1 MLEHLL
7 DYIHTAPPIAIYLI
21 LFLFPFIE
29 NIFPPSPSD
38 LIILVGGTMIGK
50 SIDFIP
56 AVILTAASSEIGF
69 ILLYYLGK
77 QTDSKLIR
85 AGKLKFISQDALQ
98 IAEDWFAKY
107 GFVIILFNRFISGV
121 RSVIAFFAGLSELPL
136 KKTIILSSI
145 SSLLWHILLLSL
157 GWVFGAH
164 VQYIDGIISTYG
176 TVLTIVV
183 VVIVIVLSLRY
194 YLAKRKI

>member
-7 DYIHTAPPIAIYLI
+7 EYIHTAPPIAVYTI
-21 LFLFPFIE
+21 LLLFPFIE

-56 AVILTAASSEIGF
+56 AVLITAVSSELGF
-69 ILLYYLGK
+69 ILLYYLGT
-77 QTDSKLIR
+77 QTDRKIIH
-85 AGKLKFISQDALQ
+85 AGKLKFISADALQ

-121 RSVIAFFAGLSELPL
+121 RSVIAFFAGLSELPF
-136 KKTIILSSI
+136 KKTVILSSI
-145 SSLLWHILLLSL
+145 SSLLWHIVLLSL
-157 GWVFGAH
+157 GWLFGAH
-164 VQYIDGIISTYG
+164 VQKIDHIISVYG
-176 TVLTIVV
+176 TVLTIAVL
-183 VVIVIVLSLRY
+183 VIVIIFGARY
-194 YLAKRKI
+194 YLAQKGK